1 MSFNDVTSTNNMIK
15 KPQDNSQVISQSLQR
30 YNTAY
35 TSLNRYYINSTNNNT
50 NNLDS
55 KTLNMKIKDCRDC
68 ESNVKV
74 QLNIQLKRFKD
85 NSSSSSSSS
94 DVQQRVALLKL
105 QKDFESIQKQAHALL
120 QKVSINLSA
129 RNIMTSESTTTT
141 NSNSNGNLGNGS
153 SNVDDYNNVTG
164 RLQHQNVRQNNNN
177 SNIYSNNNDMNQK
190 QLQQQQQQ
198 QVVGKL
204 YGHEIDEAIAEER
217 DRDLRQINNDLKMV
231 NEMFRDVAQLVEDQA
246 APIDEIAEMTEMS
259 NARAEAGLEQVQQ
272 AARYQPG
279 CSIS

>member
-129 RNIMTSESTTTT
+129 RNGMTSESAN
-141 NSNSNGNLGNGS
+141 NSNSDGNINSRSNLGNG
-153 SNVDDYNNVTG
+153 SNVDDYNTITG
-164 RLQHQNVRQNNNN
+164 RLQQQDIRRNDNNNN
-177 SNIYSNNNDMNQK
+177 MNQK
-190 QLQQQQQQ
+190 QQQQQQQQ
-198 QVVGKL
+198 QVVGKMF
-204 YGHEIDEAIAEER
+204 GHEIDEAIAEER

-231 NEMFRDVAQLVEDQA
+231 NEMFRDVAQLVEDQS
-246 APIDEIAEMTEMS
+246 APIDEIAQMTEES